1 MRSSFTRKLALFF
14 IALWFINHQA
24 VGAPQPQPEIVID
37 AETGKVLHQIEATRS
52 WYPASLTKM
61 MTLYLVFTALKGG
74 ELKLEEELSVSQQAA
89 AQPANTV
96 GLRSGEKIAVKKAIL
111 ATATVSA
118 NDASVALA
126 ERVAGTE
133 AAFVVLMNEQAIK
146 LGMDAT
152 RFTNATGLPNPDQQ
166 TSARDMAILG
176 LRLLHDYPQWFH
188 FFSAPSL
195 SHHGKTHLS
204 TNRKFLN
211 YPGAEGIKT
220 GFTCD
225 SGYNLVASIKRDD
238 RQLIGVVL
246 GAKNGTERYTRML
259 QLLERGFAA
268 DGTVRPE
275 DFIGYLKNALPE
287 KPFSMDSTVC
297 VGRIAKGRGIIEREG
312 NLPGWGIL
320 LGVYKTRDKALSK
333 ARQTRSRI
341 NKVLK
346 KSRVVIAILPRRFK
360 HGTSWK
366 TLLVGMTSEEAGQA
380 CWRLWANKLPCS
392 SMSPAMLNQP
402 GFAKR

>member
-1 MRSSFTRKLALFF
+1 MRFCSRQTLTRLLLAFTLLST
-14 IALWFINHQA
+14 QA
-24 VGAPQPQPEIVID
+24 SGSPQPEIVID
-37 AETGKVLHQIEATRS
+37 AKTGTVLHQSEAARS

-61 MTLYLVFTALKGG
+61 MTLYLVFKALKEQ
-74 ELKLEEELSVSQQAA
+74 ELDLEEQLPVTQQATT
-89 AQPANTV
+89 QPAYV
-96 GLRSGEKIAVKKAIL
+96 LGLSTKEKIATEKAII

-118 NDASVALA
+118 NDTAVVLA
-126 ERVAGTE
+126 ERIAGTE
-133 AAFVVLMNEQAIK
+133 AAFVIRMNEQATK
-146 LGMDAT
+146 LGMSAT
-152 RFTNATGLPNPDQQ
+152 RFTNATGLPDPNQQ
-166 TSARDMAILG
+166 TSARDMAVLG
-176 LRLLHDYPQWFH
+176 LHLLHDFPEWFH
-188 FFSAPSL
+188 LFSTPSI
-195 SHHGKTHLS
+195 SHRGKTYPS

-246 GAKNGTERYTRML
+246 GARNGTDRYKRMTELL
-259 QLLERGFAA
+259 QRGFSANFQLN
-268 DGTVRPE
+268 PE
-275 DFIGYLKNALPE
+275 NSIGYLKNELTE

-297 VGRIAKGRGIIEREG
+297 IGRLAKGRSIIETEG

-320 LGVYKTRDKALSK
+320 LGVYKTRDKALRM
-333 ARQTRSRI
+333 AQQTRSRI
-341 NKVLK
+341 RKVIK
-346 KSRVVIAILPRRFK
+346 KSRVAIAILPRRFK

-380 CWRLWANKLPCS
+380 CWRLWSNKLPCS